1 MAWTSEMKV
10 SFNATT
16 DLSLSQQDLWCAL
29 YSMENMQNWYGI
41 LPDTRFRGKRHW
53 QRDSYDDILEIR
65 SEAFLSRLIIYSM
78 RVMIW
83 WSETIL
89 KFYELYREVY
99 SILLILVFLFAFRWI
114 ISRVEKTA
122 RWRGLLVFYTSKATT
137 LYTLARRLLLSRSRQ
152 AKFKKLRNRY
162 PWDTR
167 KKI

>member
-10 SFNATT
+10 SFNAAT
-16 DLSLSQQDLWCAL
+16 DLSLSQQDLWCAF

-114 ISRVEKTA
+114 KGGKNSSLK
-122 RWRGLLVFYTSKATT
+122 GLTRILHFESH
-137 LYTLARRLLLSRSRQ
+137 YTLHFSQ
-152 AKFKKLRNRY
+152 
-162 PWDTR
+162 
-167 KKI
+167 KITIIEE

>member
-1 MAWTSEMKV
+1 
-10 SFNATT
+10 
-16 DLSLSQQDLWCAL
+16 
-29 YSMENMQNWYGI
+29 MQNWYGI

-122 RWRGLLVFYTSKATT
+122 RWRGWRPYSYFTFRNH
-137 LYTLARRLLLSRSRQ
+137 LARRLLLSRSRQ
-152 AKFKKLRNRY
+152 AKFKKLRKQMSLRYTKKDIKMQLTNRIIWIT
-162 PWDTR
+162 P
-167 KKI
+167 